1 MVDTA
6 AIANII
12 GAVSGLIVSLGVTYL
27 IIRIGTAIGK
37 FSAD

>member
-6 AIANII
+6 AVVSII

-37 FSAD
+37 FSGD